1 MAMMM
6 GLKRAIRAAKIE
18 KQKYIIAMRKF
29 NLAKKKGL
37 NPTAPIK
44 PDSVKNAR

>member
-1 MAMMM
+1 
-6 GLKRAIRAAKIE
+6 
-18 KQKYIIAMRKF
+18 MRKF

-44 PDSVKNAR
+44 PDSVKNARKNKRAMMKKLKDKFKTEK